1 VVVVSA
7 AAVQVVGLVVVA
19 AAAADLVAVERSSS
33 SHSSTQAIAKNIN
46 AAMQY
51 KKRKAR
57 QWTGLFLQLAI
68 RIASFNSKPQN
79 DSTLP
84 HDATFLSM

>member
-19 AAAADLVAVERSSS
+19 AADLVAGERSSS

-57 QWTGLFLQLAI
+57 QWTGLFLQLAR

-84 HDATFLSM
+84 YDATFLSM

>member
-1 VVVVSA
+1 VVLERIPGPVVVVSA
-7 AAVQVVGLVVVA
+7 AAVQVVGLVVGLVVV
-19 AAAADLVAVERSSS
+19 AAADLVAGERSSS

-57 QWTGLFLQLAI
+57 QWTGLFLQLA
-68 RIASFNSKPQN
+68 
-79 DSTLP
+79 DE
-84 HDATFLSM
+84 

>member
-7 AAVQVVGLVVVA
+7 AAEQVVGLVVV

-33 SHSSTQAIAKNIN
+33 SHASTQAIAKNIN

-57 QWTGLFLQLAI
+57 QWTGLFLQLAR

-84 HDATFLSM
+84 YDATFLSM